1 MDPIIIMWICIL
13 GMLVCIGYEFYHVA
27 AECGYHGIE
36 GFRFSYWFFFQDGR
50 SRVNEIMSSN
60 CNFYVKWQ
68 DAARALYEKSMAD
81 SCLSRNI
88 GQEDFWQKRFYEK
101 KTLAKKI

>member
-1 MDPIIIMWICIL
+1 MNPVIIMWICIL

-60 CNFYVKWQ
+60 YNFYVKWQ
-68 DAARALYEKSMAD
+68 DVARALYERKGD
-81 SCLSRNI
+81 YLCGHI
-88 GQEDFWQKRFYEK
+88 PQEEFWSDVQKGF
-101 KTLAKKI
+101 

>member
-1 MDPIIIMWICIL
+1 MNLTTILIWICIL
-13 GMLVCIGYEFYHVA
+13 GMIACSGYEFYHVA

-60 CNFYVKWQ
+60 CNLYENWQ
-68 DAARALYEKSMAD
+68 DAARALYERKED
-81 SCLSRNI
+81 YLCKHTL
-88 GQEDFWQKRFYEK
+88 QEVFWSDV
-101 KTLAKKI
+101 